1 MGVGWG
7 MMDFDEGK
15 VAEGGGV
22 DLVKVLRKWFGMKAL
37 RGGQEAVMR
46 ALLAGRPA
54 LALFPTGGGKSLCYQ
69 LPALLMEGVTLVISP
84 LIALMKDQVEV
95 LRARGIAAARLDSSL
110 TSEEVAEVYAGMA
123 SGRLKLLYVAPE
135 RLLKETFVER
145 LKGVNIAMMAVDE
158 AHCISEWGHSFRP
171 EYLRLAHVAREMGIK
186 RVLAL
191 TATATVPVAED
202 IRRAFGVGE
211 GDVVRMSFLRA
222 NLSYRVTPCE
232 AGKRLGILTERLKKR
247 GGPAVV
253 YVTLQQ
259 TAEMVATHLQ
269 RQGIKARAYHAGLP
283 AEHRAEAQEAFMA
296 GTVEVMV
303 ATIAFGMGI
312 DKADIRAVYHYNLP
326 KTVENYQQETG
337 RAGRDGKAAV
347 CELLAC
353 RDDLVVLENFVYGD
367 TPTEGAL
374 RKVVDHLTRRGALF
388 EVSVYD
394 LSIATDVRQAV
405 TETIITYLELEG
417 CLKPVGMGYARY
429 EVRLIGTMER
439 LLAGRSAEK
448 RAFLQALMATGKEG
462 RRWVVIEPESA
473 AAALEVERDEVVW
486 TLHVLEEAGEVELK
500 ASGVRQRFRA
510 GEGKVEMAGVMGRMQ
525 ERFAAR
531 EAADLKRLGQVVEL
545 AGHPGCLTRWLLG
558 YFGEVMEADCGKC
571 ESCRKPR
578 EEEREIPGTAVAGIS
593 MEEVATI
600 RDVIR
605 EGHAAL
611 GSARALTRFLCGLTS
626 PAAGRARLGRHEAF
640 GCLER
645 LPFRE
650 VLEQVEVMV
659 G

>member
-1 MGVGWG
+1 MS
-7 MMDFDEGK
+7 
-15 VAEGGGV
+15 AV
-22 DLVKVLRKWFGMKAL
+22 DLLPVLRKQFGLKAL
-37 RGGQEAVMR
+37 RGGQEAVMQS
-46 ALLAGRPA
+46 LLAGRPA

-69 LPALLMEGVTLVISP
+69 LPAVLMEGVTLVISP
-84 LIALMKDQVEV
+84 LIALMKDQVET

-110 TSEEVAEVYAGMA
+110 TAEEVAEVHAGMA
-123 SGRLKLLYVAPE
+123 SGKLKLLYVAPE

-145 LKGVNIAMMAVDE
+145 LKAVKIAMIAVDE

-171 EYLRLAHVAREMGIK
+171 EYLRLAHVAREMGVK

-191 TATATVPVAED
+191 TATATVTVAED
-202 IRRAFGVGE
+202 IRRAFGIAD
-211 GDVVRMSFLRA
+211 GDVVRMSFLRP
-222 NLSYRVTPCE
+222 NLSYRVTPCAAE
-232 AGKRLGILTERLKKR
+232 KRLGILTERLKKR

-269 RQGIKARAYHAGLP
+269 RQGVKAKAYHAGLP

-337 RAGRDGKAAV
+337 RAGRDGKPAV

-367 TPTEGAL
+367 TPTPGAL
-374 RKVVDHLTRRGALF
+374 RQVVDHLTRRGAAF

-405 TETIITYLELEG
+405 IETVMTYLELEG
-417 CLKPVGMGYARY
+417 CLKPVGMGYAKY
-429 EVRLIGTMER
+429 EVRLLGTMER
-439 LLAGRSAEK
+439 MLAGRSLES
-448 RAFLQALMATGKEG
+448 RAFLQALMATGKAG
-462 RRWVVIEPESA
+462 TRWILIEPEKA
-473 AAALEVERDEVVW
+473 ADALGVSRDEVVRA
-486 TLHVLEEAGEVELK
+486 LHVLEEAGEVELK

-510 GEGKVEMAGVMGRMQ
+510 GEAKVEMSAVMRRME
-525 ERFAAR
+525 ERFAQR
-531 EAADLKRLGQVVEL
+531 EQADLARLAQVVEL
-545 AGHPGCLTRWLLG
+545 AGHNGCLTRWLLA
-558 YFGEVMEADCGKC
+558 YFGEVMEMDCGKC
-571 ESCRKPR
+571 ESCKKPS
-578 EEEREIPGTAVAGIS
+578 EEGREIPVTLKAAIS
-593 MEEVATI
+593 MEEVAMI
-600 RDVIR
+600 RAVLR
-605 EGHAAL
+605 ERHAAL

-626 PAAGRARLGRHEAF
+626 PAASRARLGRYEAF

-645 LPFRE
+645 LSFAE
-650 VLEQVEVMV
+650 VLEQVEVMF

>member
-1 MGVGWG
+1 MS
-7 MMDFDEGK
+7 
-15 VAEGGGV
+15 AV
-22 DLVKVLRKWFGMKAL
+22 DLLPVLRKQFGLKAL
-37 RGGQEAVMR
+37 RGGQEVVMQS
-46 ALLAGRPA
+46 LLAGRPA

-69 LPALLMEGVTLVISP
+69 LPAVLMEGVTLVISP
-84 LIALMKDQVEV
+84 LIALMKDQVET

-110 TSEEVAEVYAGMA
+110 TAEEVAEVHAGMA
-123 SGRLKLLYVAPE
+123 SGKLKLLYVAPE

-145 LKGVNIAMMAVDE
+145 LKAVKIAMIAVDE

-171 EYLRLAHVAREMGIK
+171 EYLRLAHVAREMGVK

-191 TATATVPVAED
+191 TATATVTVAED
-202 IRRAFGVGE
+202 LRRAFGIAE
-211 GDVVRMSFLRA
+211 GDVVRMSFLRS
-222 NLSYRVTPCE
+222 NLSYRVTPCAAE
-232 AGKRLGILTERLKKR
+232 KRLGILTERLKKR

-269 RQGIKARAYHAGLP
+269 RQGVKAKAYHAGLP

-337 RAGRDGKAAV
+337 RAGRDGKPAV

-367 TPTEGAL
+367 TPTPGAL
-374 RKVVDHLTRRGALF
+374 RQVVDHLTRRGAEF

-405 TETIITYLELEG
+405 IETVMTYLELEG
-417 CLKPVGMGYARY
+417 CLKPVGMGYAKY
-429 EVRLIGTMER
+429 EVRLLGTMER
-439 LLAGRSAEK
+439 LLAGRSVEK
-448 RAFLQALMATGKEG
+448 RAFLQALLATGKVG
-462 RRWVVIEPESA
+462 TRWILIEPEKASSE
-473 AAALEVERDEVVW
+473 LGVGRDEVVR

-500 ASGVRQRFRA
+500 ASGVRQRFKKTA
-510 GEGKVEMAGVMGRMQ
+510 AIVDMGAVMRRME
-525 ERFAAR
+525 ERFSVR
-531 EAADLKRLGQVVEL
+531 EKADLLRLAQVVEL
-545 AGHPGCLTRWLLG
+545 AGYPGCLTRWLLA
-558 YFGEVMEADCGKC
+558 YFGEELAEDCGKC
-571 ESCRKPR
+571 ESCKKPR
-578 EEEREIPGTAVAGIS
+578 DSAREIPVTPKQEIS
-593 MEEVATI
+593 MEEVAMI
-600 RDVIR
+600 RHLIR
-605 EGHAAL
+605 ERHAAL
-611 GSARALTRFLCGLTS
+611 ASARALTRFLCGLTS
-626 PAAGRARLGRHEAF
+626 PAASRARLGRHEAF

-645 LPFRE
+645 LSFAE
-650 VLEQVEVMV
+650 VLEQVEVMF